1 MSIAVAAL
9 VSVAA
14 AGCAITASGT
24 SPESAPTAQAGF
36 AGYKWQVVTI
46 DHAGKETPVPARY
59 AVYLQFTP
67 DGQFGSNEPVNYHSG
82 AYHQAGDGFTT
93 SGMGSTLA
101 GYAGHDLAD
110 LRGGHLGRVI
120 GRAGPDRVQ
129 RQGPRRAAG
138 LHRGDDRVRPARD
151 HLRVPF
157 PPRIAVAEQP
167 LRAGGRIG
175 PQPVAYVCC
184 QPAPAAAARCGL
196 PAVQRVIHRSVAA
209 TALRL
214 QRQLRHHVHPVHGG
228 TPDNSGRTCRT
239 GRRG

>member
-1 MSIAVAAL
+1 MKRITKSLPMSIAVAAL

-14 AGCAITASGT
+14 AGCATTASGT

-101 GYAGHDLAD
+101 GYAGHD
-110 LRGGHLGRVI
+110 
-120 GRAGPDRVQ
+120 
-129 RQGPRRAAG
+129 
-138 LHRGDDRVRPARD
+138 
-151 HLRVPF
+151 
-157 PPRIAVAEQP
+157 
-167 LRAGGRIG
+167 
-175 PQPVAYVCC
+175 PVV
-184 QPAPAAAARCGL
+184 L
-196 PAVQRVIHRSVAA
+196 LSVAA
-209 TALRL
+209 ISAFDNGIHAKVRL
-214 QRQLRHHVHPVHGG
+214 TGDRLAVTVGSYLLTCQR
-228 TPDNSGRTCRT
+228 DGRQADFPRAQPT
-239 GRRG
+239 